1 LLDAMMFRTR
11 QLPHLF
17 LLLTVALQLKTLG
30 AQEATDPAQLA
41 KDTRTVE
48 TLLRLKTIDPNSN
61 PKLAEAV
68 SRYLFSVQG
77 TARYLEVVEQL
88 KFKAAS
94 EGLFELALKKSEE
107 PLGIQATRALLNLEE
122 SDRILQAF
130 SEGPAEV
137 QIQISRLLGGV
148 GNRLCCDSLEQKAQD
163 ESAESTVRQ
172 AAVAGLLQS
181 RPGRERVATALE
193 MDTFPKSLRITTA
206 AAISKI
212 DDAGMKLRVSKSL
225 ALPETA
231 DAEPLPPLD
240 QLVAARGDAVIGQKV
255 FQEKGTCS
263 KCHVIG
269 EAGKEVGPNLS
280 EIGSK
285 LSREAMFVSILDPSA
300 GVSHNFETY
309 FVELFDGEVVTGILL
324 SESDEEVAIK
334 TADAV
339 VRKIVRDDI
348 DLIEKQKISLM
359 PEGLQKNMSADEL
372 IALVEY
378 LMTLKKKPE

>member
-1 LLDAMMFRTR
+1 MRRTR
-11 QLPHLF
+11 AVLAF
-17 LLLTVALQLKTLG
+17 LTLAVSFVCIADISG
-30 AQEATDPAQLA
+30 QESVDPAQLA

-61 PKLAEAV
+61 PRLSQAV
-68 SRYLFSVQG
+68 SRYLTSVEG

-94 EGLFELALKKSEE
+94 EGLFNLALDHAEE
-107 PLGIQATRALLNLEE
+107 PLGIQATRTLLNLKE
-122 SDRILQAF
+122 SPRVLRAF
-130 SEGPAEV
+130 ADATTEDQVKVAK
-137 QIQISRLLGGV
+137 LLGGV
-148 GNRLCCDSLEQKAQD
+148 GNRICCDALDEKIRDENAQG
-163 ESAESTVRQ
+163 SVRQ
-172 AAVAGLLQS
+172 AAVAGLLKS
-181 RPGRERVATALE
+181 RPGRERIANALE
-193 MDTFPKSLRITTA
+193 TGTFPKSLQITTA
-206 AAISKI
+206 AAVSKM
-212 DDAGMKLRVSKSL
+212 DDVVLKNRVSKFL

-231 DAEPLPPLD
+231 DSKPLPPLD
-240 QLVAARGDAVIGQKV
+240 QLLAARGDVAVGQKV

-324 SESDEEVAIK
+324 SESDTEVAIK

-359 PEGLQKNMSADEL
+359 PEGLQRNMSADEL

-378 LMTLKKKPE
+378 LMTLQKKPE

>member
-1 LLDAMMFRTR
+1 MRRPRAVLA
-11 QLPHLF
+11 LF
-17 LLLTVALQLKTLG
+17 ILAASFVCIADISG
-30 AQEATDPAQLA
+30 QESVDPAQLA

-61 PKLAEAV
+61 PRLSEAV
-68 SRYLFSVQG
+68 SRYLTSVEG

-94 EGLFELALKKSEE
+94 EGLFNLALDHAEE
-107 PLGIQATRALLNLEE
+107 PLGIQATRTLLNLKE
-122 SDRILQAF
+122 SPRVLRAF
-130 SEGPAEV
+130 KDATTEDQVKVAK
-137 QIQISRLLGGV
+137 LLGGV
-148 GNRLCCDSLEQKAQD
+148 GNRICCDALDEKISDENAQA
-163 ESAESTVRQ
+163 SVRQ
-172 AAVAGLLQS
+172 AAVAGLLKS
-181 RPGRERVATALE
+181 RPGRERIAKALE
-193 MDTFPKSLRITTA
+193 TGTFPKSLQITTA
-206 AAISKI
+206 AAVSKM
-212 DDAGMKLRVSKSL
+212 DDVALKNRVSKFL

-231 DAEPLPPLD
+231 DSKPLPPLD
-240 QLVAARGDAVIGQKV
+240 QLLAARGDVAVGQKV

-324 SESDEEVAIK
+324 SESDTEVAIK

-378 LMTLKKKPE
+378 LMTLQKKPE

>member
-1 LLDAMMFRTR
+1 MFRIR
-11 QLPHLF
+11 QLTPLF
-17 LLLTVALQLKTLG
+17 ISLAVVIQLPTLS
-30 AQEATDPAQLA
+30 AQETADPAQLA

-61 PKLAEAV
+61 PKLSDAV
-68 SRYLFSVQG
+68 SRYLSSVQG

-94 EGLFELALKKSEE
+94 EGLFALALEKSEE
-107 PLGIQATRALLNLEE
+107 PLGIQATRALLNLEG
-122 SDRILQAF
+122 SDRVRQAF
-130 SEGPAEV
+130 SDSPAEV
-137 QIQISRLLGGV
+137 QIQIARLLGGV
-148 GNRLCCDSLEQKAQD
+148 GNRLCCETLEQKSLD
-163 ESAESTVRQ
+163 ETAEATVRQ
-172 AAVAGLLQS
+172 AAVTALLQS
-181 RPGRERVATALE
+181 RPGRERIATALE
-193 MDTFPKSLRITTA
+193 MGTFPKSLRITTA

-212 DDAGMKLRVSKSL
+212 DDTAMKNRVSKFL

-231 DAEPLPPLD
+231 DAKPLPPLD
-240 QLVAARGDAVIGQKV
+240 QLVAARGDAAVGQKV

-263 KCHVIG
+263 KCHIIG

>member
-1 LLDAMMFRTR
+1 MRRTR
-11 QLPHLF
+11 AVLALF
-17 LLLTVALQLKTLG
+17 ILAASFVCIADISG
-30 AQEATDPAQLA
+30 QESVDPAQLA

-61 PKLAEAV
+61 PRLSQAV
-68 SRYLFSVQG
+68 SRYLTSVEG

-94 EGLFELALKKSEE
+94 EGLFNLALDHAEE
-107 PLGIQATRALLNLEE
+107 PLGIQATRTLLNLKE
-122 SDRILQAF
+122 SPRVLRAF
-130 SEGPAEV
+130 ADATTEDQVKVAK
-137 QIQISRLLGGV
+137 LLGGV
-148 GNRLCCDSLEQKAQD
+148 GNRICCDALDEKIRDENAQG
-163 ESAESTVRQ
+163 SVRQ
-172 AAVAGLLQS
+172 AAVAGLLKS
-181 RPGRERVATALE
+181 RPGRERIANALE
-193 MDTFPKSLRITTA
+193 TGTFPKSLQITTA
-206 AAISKI
+206 AAVSKM
-212 DDAGMKLRVSKSL
+212 DDVVLKNRVSKFL

-231 DAEPLPPLD
+231 DSKPLPPLD
-240 QLVAARGDAVIGQKV
+240 QLLAARGDVAVGQKV

-324 SESDEEVAIK
+324 SESDTEVAIK

-359 PEGLQKNMSADEL
+359 PEGLQRNMSADEL

-378 LMTLKKKPE
+378 LMTLQKKPE